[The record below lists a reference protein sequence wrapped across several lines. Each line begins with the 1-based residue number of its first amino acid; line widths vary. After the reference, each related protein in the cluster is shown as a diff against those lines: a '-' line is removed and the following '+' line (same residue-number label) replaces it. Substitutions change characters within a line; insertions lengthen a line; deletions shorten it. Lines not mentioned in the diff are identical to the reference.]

1 MLRVAISMRR
11 RLPTR
16 LLLALLGA
24 VVFGRMPLRAA
35 TVASSADAS
44 ITHDESAGTWTLTA
58 GGTSL
63 QLALDAGRDFSIVSL
78 TTGSGVTWTSGAAPD
93 TFVRTG
99 NQSLPFGSRAA
110 GFGFQNVSVETDGD
124 RLQLNATFELA
135 SAGLRMTRHY
145 AIVAG
150 SPAFEETSRTSTS
163 PPCPPCPPWWRVSFS
178 QPRFQVLSTGY
189 TVFPPTTVRL
199 TLMFMISFGGTTCG
213 SFSRNTK
220 SASFPAVIDP
230 FRFSSDEA

>member
-1 MLRVAISMRR
+1 MLRVAISMR

-24 VVFGRMPLRAA
+24 VVFGRLPLPAA
-35 TVASSADAS
+35 TVASSGDAS

-78 TTGSGVTWTSGAAPD
+78 TTGSGVAWTSGAAPD

-145 AIVAG
+145 ATKHRRAYSDHHGETVLSSGFPDLIAG
-150 SPAFEETSRTSTS
+150 PPPQPLHHGGRGGQEVQTSRKSTS
-163 PPCPPCPPWWRVSFS
+163 PPCPPWWRVSFS
-178 QPRFQVLSTGY
+178 QRAFK
-189 TVFPPTTVRL
+189 
-199 TLMFMISFGGTTCG
+199 
-213 SFSRNTK
+213 FSRPDT
-220 SASFPAVIDP
+220 P
-230 FRFSSDEA
+230 FSLRRLSD